1 MARTRAWRRY
11 KDYTKAKRK
20 REIDIAVSWYPSFW
34 PSYSDGEYVFPKRG
48 MYKNLH
54 QYSKNKIHCSCPW
67 CSPRT
72 RNKGRHRNTK
82 NYAPSINYGMMDK
95 KRQMAMD
102 EDIKDFE
109 NENYIK
115 GVKQMYNNYKYIE
128 TPNKVIALSTY
139 AGKTVRGV
147 AKCHPNDTFDVEFG
161 RKLAAARCNAKI
173 AMKRAI
179 NAQNKYWAAHERQ
192 LEINRAFEKAS
203 RYYVDAVAQLRDAE
217 DYLDEVRSSVYDA

>member
-11 KDYTKAKRK
+11 KNYTKAKRNLQ
-20 REIDIAVSWYPSFW
+20 F
-34 PSYSDGEYVFPKRG
+34 G

-54 QYSKNKIHCSCPW
+54 QYSKNKIHCSCPL

-95 KRQMAMD
+95 RRQMAMD
-102 EDIKDFE
+102 EDIKFFE
-109 NENYIK
+109 NEIEIK

-128 TPNKVIALSTY
+128 TSNKVIALSTY
-139 AGKTVRGV
+139 AGKTVRGI

-173 AMKRAI
+173 AAKRFNRASAQYKSVHNELREI
-179 NAQNKYWAAHERQ
+179 NAKFINVCDYYKEAA
-192 LEINRAFEKAS
+192 
-203 RYYVDAVAQLRDAE
+203 AQLKEAE
-217 DYLDEVRSSVYDA
+217 AYLGEVRSSVYDA

>member
-11 KDYTKAKRK
+11 KNYTKAKRK
-20 REIDIAVSWYPSFW
+20 RDIDVSVSWYPSFW
-34 PSYSDGEYVFPKRG
+34 LGYSDGEYVFPKRG

-72 RNKGRHRNTK
+72 RNKGRHRDTK

-95 KRQMAMD
+95 RRQMAMD
-102 EDIKDFE
+102 EDIKILE
-109 NENYIK
+109 GNKNMKY
-115 GVKQMYNNYKYIE
+115 VKFFISNGYSGCDYEEVECFDDDI
-128 TPNKVIALSTY
+128 TDDI
-139 AGKTVRGV
+139 

-173 AMKRAI
+173 AAKRVA
-179 NAQNKYWAAHERQ
+179 NAKNKYWETYNKLIEATKAHDKYSTYYIDAAEQHREA
-192 LEINRAFEKAS
+192 I
-203 RYYVDAVAQLRDAE
+203 V
-217 DYLDEVRSSVYDA
+217 YLDEVRSSVYDA